1 MNPEKKKL
9 IFVLTDGNFDS
20 NESKLIQRYSSY
32 CQYNDIEMIGI
43 GIGIFPKGIENL
55 FNKVVYSKNPNDLF
69 KGIAWLFNNNLTKEG
84 EISVLHYLN
93 NLNKKEIKFLEGISQ
108 SDYFFS
114 NLIEEIKSIDYNFS
128 DFRLGEISEE
138 KIEGVE
144 INKRACYNKNF
155 FNGEKIL
162 IVHLWTYDMSKNES
176 PFILPKYLLES
187 YKQDNLCL
195 KEAADY
201 YGVNFKI
208 VLNYE
213 DDINEITK
221 KNTEKEGFCDYY
233 SVWIICG
240 PPYEI
245 LPKQDE
251 GNENKNNPHLIMQ
264 FIDVLIKYW
273 ESGGG
278 LFFLTKGGT
287 LHYQLDLYFKNY
299 VKVKFKIEDE
309 HEGGGNLI
317 GSKDN
322 IKKGYFQ

>member
-1 MNPEKKKL
+1 
-9 IFVLTDGNFDS
+9 
-20 NESKLIQRYSSY
+20 
-32 CQYNDIEMIGI
+32 
-43 GIGIFPKGIENL
+43 
-55 FNKVVYSKNPNDLF
+55 
-69 KGIAWLFNNNLTKEG
+69 
-84 EISVLHYLN
+84 
-93 NLNKKEIKFLEGISQ
+93 
-108 SDYFFS
+108 
-114 NLIEEIKSIDYNFS
+114 
-128 DFRLGEISEE
+128 
-138 KIEGVE
+138 
-144 INKRACYNKNF
+144 
-155 FNGEKIL
+155 
-162 IVHLWTYDMSKNES
+162 MSKNES
-176 PFILPKYLLES
+176 PFILPKYLLEP
-187 YKQDNLCL
+187 YKKDNLCL

-213 DDINEITK
+213 DAINEITK

-273 ESGGG
+273 ETGGG
-278 LFFLTKGGT
+278 LFFLAEGGT
-287 LHYQLDLYFKNY
+287 LHYQLDLFLQRANFKNY
-299 VKVKFKIEDE
+299 GKVKFKIEDE

-322 IKKGYFQ
+322 IKKGYFSRNEEYFKLKKRPSICHNIYKLFEGITISYVKNEPDKIKPFFPFAIDKDDGITSLIYCGEDNYGDIIIDCGFTTFLK

>member
-1 MNPEKKKL
+1 
-9 IFVLTDGNFDS
+9 
-20 NESKLIQRYSSY
+20 
-32 CQYNDIEMIGI
+32 
-43 GIGIFPKGIENL
+43 
-55 FNKVVYSKNPNDLF
+55 
-69 KGIAWLFNNNLTKEG
+69 
-84 EISVLHYLN
+84 
-93 NLNKKEIKFLEGISQ
+93 
-108 SDYFFS
+108 
-114 NLIEEIKSIDYNFS
+114 
-128 DFRLGEISEE
+128 
-138 KIEGVE
+138 
-144 INKRACYNKNF
+144 
-155 FNGEKIL
+155 
-162 IVHLWTYDMSKNES
+162 MSKNES

-195 KEAADY
+195 KEAVDY

-213 DDINEITK
+213 DAINVNTK
-221 KNTEKEGFCDYY
+221 KNKEKEGFCDYY

-264 FIDVLIKYW
+264 FIDILIKYW

-278 LFFLTKGGT
+278 LFFLAEGGT
-287 LHYQLDLYFKNY
+287 LHYQLDLFLQRANFKNY
-299 VKVKFKIEDE
+299 GKVKFKIEDE